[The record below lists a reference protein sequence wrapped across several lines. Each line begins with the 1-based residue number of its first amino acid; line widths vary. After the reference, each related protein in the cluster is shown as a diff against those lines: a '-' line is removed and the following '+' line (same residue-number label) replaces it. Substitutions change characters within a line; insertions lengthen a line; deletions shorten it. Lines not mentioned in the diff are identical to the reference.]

1 MPSTEVVS
9 SPGTPAAT
17 SAERIILVCSPGGHL
32 MQMMALQGA
41 WADRPHLWVTLPAAD
56 TRTLLEKEQVVY
68 GHSPTNRNVPNL
80 LRNTL
85 LAIRV
90 LWRRRPTVILSTG
103 AGLAVPF
110 FVVGRLLGIRLV
122 YVESITRVTD
132 LSLTGRLILRLSS
145 RFFVQWPEARTGAR
159 TIYAGRVM

>member
-1 MPSTEVVS
+1 M
-9 SPGTPAAT
+9 
-17 SAERIILVCSPGGHL
+17 
-32 MQMMALQGA
+32 
-41 WADRPHLWVTLPAAD
+41 
-56 TRTLLEKEQVVY
+56 Y

-103 AGLAVPF
+103 AGLASSF

-122 YVESITRVTD
+122 YVESITPVTD
-132 LSLTGRLILRLSS
+132 LSLTGRLIP
-145 RFFVQWPEARTGAR
+145 QAAAPGAR
-159 TIYAGRVM
+159 AMARGENWRAYDLRRGGSCDFR